1 MNPSRLVSAAAFV
14 SLALAL
20 VAGAAMAQRYPA
32 KPIRLI
38 VPFPPGGG
46 TDIAARTIANKL
58 SESVKWTFVV
68 ENKPGAGGNLGV
80 EQAVKSPADG
90 YTLLI
95 GQTSNLAINPT
106 LYVKLPYDSLKDLS
120 PVALIVSAPV
130 VFVVAANSRYASLGD
145 LLAAAKRDPGGI
157 TFASPGNGT
166 VSHLAG
172 ELLQRAAGVKLT
184 HVPYKGASQALT
196 DTLGGQ
202 VQSFMSSVPS
212 ALSQIKGGRLRAIA
226 VTSAKR
232 SPELPDAPT
241 IAESGYGGFEANT
254 WYGLLA
260 PAGTPAPVIAR
271 LNAEVNRALRTP
283 EVRERLASEGGEPL
297 GGSPEQF
304 ASFLKAEH
312 AKWGR
317 IVRESGAR
325 AE

>member
-1 MNPSRLVSAAAFV
+1 LAAVFL

-20 VAGAAMAQRYPA
+20 FAGAAMAQAYPV

-90 YTLLI
+90 YTLVI

-106 LYVKLPYDSLKDLS
+106 LYAKLPYDPLKDLN

-130 VFVVAANSRYASLGD
+130 VLVVALNSRYASLGD
-145 LLAAAKRDPGGI
+145 LLAAAKTDPGAV

-166 VSHLAG
+166 VSHLTG

-212 ALSQIKGGRLRAIA
+212 AISQIRGGRLRAIA

-232 SPELPDAPT
+232 ARELPEVPT
-241 IAESGYGGFEANT
+241 IAESGYKGFEAST
-254 WYGLLA
+254 WYGLLS
-260 PAGTPAPVIAR
+260 PAGTPVTVIAR
-271 LNAEVNRALRTP
+271 LNVEVNRLLKTA
-283 EVRERLASEGGEPL
+283 EVRERLAAEGGEVL

-304 ASFLKAEH
+304 ALFLKAEH

-317 IVRESGAR
+317 VVQESGAR

>member
-1 MNPSRLVSAAAFV
+1 
-14 SLALAL
+14 
-20 VAGAAMAQRYPA
+20 MAQAYPA

-58 SESVKWTFVV
+58 SDSVKWTFVV

-90 YTLLI
+90 YTLVI

-106 LYVKLPYDSLKDLS
+106 LYAKLPYDPLRDLS
-120 PVALIVSAPV
+120 PVALVVSAPV

-145 LLAAAKRDPGGI
+145 LLAAAKTDPGGV

-202 VQSFMSSVPS
+202 VQSFMSSAP
-212 ALSQIKGGRLRAIA
+212 SQIKGGRLRAIA

-232 SPELPDAPT
+232 SPELPDTPT
-241 IAESGYGGFEANT
+241 IAESGYQGFEAST

-260 PAGTPAPVIAR
+260 PAGTPAA
-271 LNAEVNRALRTP
+271 
-283 EVRERLASEGGEPL
+283 
-297 GGSPEQF
+297 
-304 ASFLKAEH
+304 
-312 AKWGR
+312 
-317 IVRESGAR
+317 
-325 AE
+325 

>member
-1 MNPSRLVSAAAFV
+1 MNPSRLVLATASV

-20 VAGAAMAQRYPA
+20 FAGAVMAQAYPA

-58 SESVKWTFVV
+58 TDSVKWTFVV

-80 EQAVKSPADG
+80 EQAVRSPADG
-90 YTLLI
+90 YTLVV

-106 LYVKLPYDSLKDLS
+106 LYAKLAYDPLRDLS

-145 LLAAAKRDPGGI
+145 LLAAAKTDPGGV

-172 ELLQRAAGVKLT
+172 ELLQRATGVKLT
-184 HVPYKGASQALT
+184 HVPYKGAAQALT

-202 VQSFMSSVPS
+202 VQSLMSSVPS
-212 ALSQIKGGRLRAIA
+212 ALSQIRAGRLRAIA

-232 SPELPDAPT
+232 TPELPDAPT
-241 IAESGYGGFEANT
+241 IAESGYRGFEANT

-260 PAGTPAPVIAR
+260 PAGTPAPIIAR
-271 LNAEVNRALRTP
+271 LNDEVNRVLRTP
-283 EVRERLASEGGEPL
+283 EVRERLASEGGEAL

>member
-20 VAGAAMAQRYPA
+20 FAGAAMAQRYPA

-166 VSHLAG
+166 VSHLAASSCSAPPASSSRTCPT
-172 ELLQRAAGVKLT
+172 RA
-184 HVPYKGASQALT
+184 HRRP
-196 DTLGGQ
+196 
-202 VQSFMSSVPS
+202 
-212 ALSQIKGGRLRAIA
+212 
-226 VTSAKR
+226 
-232 SPELPDAPT
+232 
-241 IAESGYGGFEANT
+241 
-254 WYGLLA
+254 
-260 PAGTPAPVIAR
+260 
-271 LNAEVNRALRTP
+271 
-283 EVRERLASEGGEPL
+283 
-297 GGSPEQF
+297 
-304 ASFLKAEH
+304 
-312 AKWGR
+312 
-317 IVRESGAR
+317 
-325 AE
+325 

>member
-1 MNPSRLVSAAAFV
+1 LNRSRRVLAAAFL
-14 SLALAL
+14 SLAL
-20 VAGAAMAQRYPA
+20 VAGAAMAQTYPA
-32 KPIRLI
+32 KPIRMI

-58 SESVKWTFVV
+58 SDSVKWTFVV

-90 YTLLI
+90 YTLVI

-106 LYVKLPYDSLKDLS
+106 LYVKLPYDPLRDLS
-120 PVALIVSAPV
+120 PVALIVSAPI

-145 LLAAAKRDPGGI
+145 LLAAAKKDPGGV

-172 ELLQRAAGVKLT
+172 ELLQRASGVKLT
-184 HVPYKGASQALT
+184 HVPYKGAAQALA

-212 ALSQIKGGRLRAIA
+212 ALAQIKGGRLRAIA

-232 SPELPDAPT
+232 AAELPVVPT
-241 IAESGYGGFEANT
+241 IAESGYQGFEAST

-260 PAGTPAPVIAR
+260 PAGTPAAIVAR
-271 LNAEVNRALRTP
+271 LNAEVNRVLMTP
-283 EVRERLASEGGEPL
+283 EVRDRLASEGGEAL

-304 ASFLKAEH
+304 AAFLKAEH

-317 IVRESGAR
+317 VVKESGAK

>member
-1 MNPSRLVSAAAFV
+1 MNPSRLVSAAVFV

-260 PAGTPAPVIAR
+260 PAGTPAPVIAK

>member
-1 MNPSRLVSAAAFV
+1 MIRIVTKLAYAVAALTFAAG
-14 SLALAL
+14 ALA
-20 VAGAAMAQRYPA
+20 QTYPV
-32 KPIRLI
+32 KPVLLI
-38 VPFPPGGG
+38 VPYAPGQG
-46 TDIAARTIANKL
+46 TDVLSRVVAQKL
-58 SESVKWTFVV
+58 QESLGQPFVV

-106 LYVKLPYDSLKDLS
+106 LYPKLPYDSLKDLS

-145 LLAAAKRDPGGI
+145 LLAAAKRDPGGV

-166 VSHLAG
+166 VSHLVG

-317 IVRESGAR
+317 VVRESGAR